1 MLLTFL
7 SSIIMVTSK
16 FPMPTTSNV
25 VSFPI

>member
-1 MLLTFL
+1 MVLTFL
-7 SSIIMVTSK
+7 SPIIMVTSK